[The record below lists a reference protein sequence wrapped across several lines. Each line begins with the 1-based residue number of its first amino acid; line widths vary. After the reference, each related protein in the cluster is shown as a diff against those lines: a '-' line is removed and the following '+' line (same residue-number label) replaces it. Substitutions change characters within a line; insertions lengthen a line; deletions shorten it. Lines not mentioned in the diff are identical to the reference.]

1 MKHHGSFKN
10 ENGKETA
17 LREETSRSA
26 QENLKRGL
34 QFIAQSVRSFYPE
47 AGKAM
52 NEQLEKDK
60 LTIEQEAALGISLR
74 AYLTEMLGLHA
85 AREILSMSSQEK
97 EQRYIIIDGRQGPTG
112 KSTLCKVLRKH
123 GYKVLEMHEQKYIR
137 LDAELQCKI
146 ADFSDLII

>member
-1 MKHHGSFKN
+1 MKYRGSFKN

-17 LREETSRSA
+17 LRAETSRFA

-85 AREILSMSSQEK
+85 AREILSMNSQEK

-137 LDAELQCKI
+137 LDTELQCKI
-146 ADFSDLII
+146 ADFSSLIV

>member
-1 MKHHGSFKN
+1 MKYRGSFKN

-85 AREILSMSSQEK
+85 AREILSMNSQEK

-137 LDAELQCKI
+137 LDTELQCKI
-146 ADFSDLII
+146 ADFSSLIV

>member
-1 MKHHGSFKN
+1 MKYRGSFKN

-17 LREETSRSA
+17 LRAETSRFA

-34 QFIAQSVRSFYPE
+34 QFIAQSVQRFYPE
-47 AGKAM
+47 SRKAM
-52 NEQLEKDK
+52 SEQLEKDK
-60 LTIEQEAALGISLR
+60 LTIGQEAASGISLR

-85 AREILSMSSQEK
+85 AREILSMNSQEK

-137 LDAELQCKI
+137 LDTELQCKI
-146 ADFSDLII
+146 ADFSSLIV

>member
-1 MKHHGSFKN
+1 MKYRGSFKN

-17 LREETSRSA
+17 LRAETSRFA

-34 QFIAQSVRSFYPE
+34 QFIAQSVQRFYPE
-47 AGKAM
+47 SRKAM
-52 NEQLEKDK
+52 SEQLEKDK
-60 LTIEQEAALGISLR
+60 LTIGQEAASGISLR

-137 LDAELQCKI
+137 LDTELQCKI
-146 ADFSDLII
+146 ADFNELVD

>member
-60 LTIEQEAALGISLR
+60 LTIEQEAASGISLR

-85 AREILSMSSQEK
+85 AGEILSMSSQEK

-137 LDAELQCKI
+137 LDTELQCKI
-146 ADFSDLII
+146 ADFSSLIV

>member
-1 MKHHGSFKN
+1 MKHRGSFKN

-17 LREETSRSA
+17 LRAETSRSA
-26 QENLKRGL
+26 QENLERGL

-52 NEQLEKDK
+52 SEQLEKDK
-60 LTIEQEAALGISLR
+60 LTIEREAASGISLHV
-74 AYLTEMLGLHA
+74 YLTEMLGLHA

-112 KSTLCKVLRKH
+112 KSTLCKVLQKH
-123 GYKVLEMHEQKYIR
+123 GYQVLEMHEQKYIR
-137 LDAELQCKI
+137 LDAELQCEI

>member
-60 LTIEQEAALGISLR
+60 LTIEREAASGISLHV
-74 AYLTEMLGLHA
+74 YLTEMLGLHA

>member
-1 MKHHGSFKN
+1 MKHRGSFKN

-17 LREETSRSA
+17 LRAETSRSA
-26 QENLKRGL
+26 QENLERGL
-34 QFIAQSVRSFYPE
+34 QFIAQSVRRFYPE
-47 AGKAM
+47 SRKAM
-52 NEQLEKDK
+52 SEQLEKDK

-85 AREILSMSSQEK
+85 AREILSMNSQEK

-137 LDAELQCKI
+137 LDTELQCKI
-146 ADFSDLII
+146 ADFSSLIV

>member
-1 MKHHGSFKN
+1 MKYRGSFKN

-85 AREILSMSSQEK
+85 AREILSMNSQEK

-137 LDAELQCKI
+137 LDTELQCKI
-146 ADFSDLII
+146 ADFNELVD

>member
-1 MKHHGSFKN
+1 MKHRGSFKN

-17 LREETSRSA
+17 LRAETSRSA
-26 QENLKRGL
+26 QENLERGL

-52 NEQLEKDK
+52 SEQLEKDK
-60 LTIEQEAALGISLR
+60 LTIEREAASGISLHV
-74 AYLTEMLGLHA
+74 YLTEMLGLHA

>member
-1 MKHHGSFKN
+1 
-10 ENGKETA
+10 
-17 LREETSRSA
+17 
-26 QENLKRGL
+26 
-34 QFIAQSVRSFYPE
+34 
-47 AGKAM
+47 M

-60 LTIEQEAALGISLR
+60 LTIGQEAASGISLR

-85 AREILSMSSQEK
+85 AREILSMNSQEK

-137 LDAELQCKI
+137 LDTELQCKI
-146 ADFSDLII
+146 ADFSSLIV

>member
-1 MKHHGSFKN
+1 MKYRGSFKN

-17 LREETSRSA
+17 LRAETSRFA

-34 QFIAQSVRSFYPE
+34 QFIAQSVQRFYPE
-47 AGKAM
+47 SRKAM
-52 NEQLEKDK
+52 SEQLEKDK

-85 AREILSMSSQEK
+85 AREILSMNSQEK

-137 LDAELQCKI
+137 LDTELQCKI
-146 ADFSDLII
+146 ADFSSLIV

>member
-1 MKHHGSFKN
+1 MKHRGSFKN

-17 LREETSRSA
+17 LRAETSRSA
-26 QENLKRGL
+26 QENLERGL

-60 LTIEQEAALGISLR
+60 LTIEREAASGISLHV
-74 AYLTEMLGLHA
+74 YLTEMLGLHA
-85 AREILSMSSQEK
+85 AREILSMNSQEK

-137 LDAELQCKI
+137 LDTELQCKI
-146 ADFSDLII
+146 ADFSSLIV

>member
-1 MKHHGSFKN
+1 MKHRGSFKN

-17 LREETSRSA
+17 LRAETSRSA
-26 QENLKRGL
+26 QENLERGL
-34 QFIAQSVRSFYPE
+34 QFIAQSVRRFYPE
-47 AGKAM
+47 SRKAM
-52 NEQLEKDK
+52 SEQLEKDK
-60 LTIEQEAALGISLR
+60 LTIGQEAASGISLR

-85 AREILSMSSQEK
+85 AREILSMNSQEK

>member
-1 MKHHGSFKN
+1 MKHRGSFKN

-85 AREILSMSSQEK
+85 AREILSMNSQEK

-137 LDAELQCKI
+137 LDTELQCKI
-146 ADFSDLII
+146 ADFSSLIV

>member
-1 MKHHGSFKN
+1 MKYRGSFKS
-10 ENGKETA
+10 ENGTETA
-17 LREETSRSA
+17 FQVETSCSV
-26 QENLKRGL
+26 QEDLERGL

-52 NEQLEKDK
+52 SEQLEKDK

>member
-34 QFIAQSVRSFYPE
+34 QFIAQSVQRFYPE
-47 AGKAM
+47 SRKAM
-52 NEQLEKDK
+52 SEQLEKDK
-60 LTIEQEAALGISLR
+60 LTIGQEAASGISLR

-137 LDAELQCKI
+137 LDTELQCKI
-146 ADFSDLII
+146 ADFSSLIV

>member
-85 AREILSMSSQEK
+85 AREILSMNSQEK

-137 LDAELQCKI
+137 LDTELQCKI
-146 ADFSDLII
+146 ADFNELVD

>member
-52 NEQLEKDK
+52 SEQLEKDK
-60 LTIEQEAALGISLR
+60 LTIEREAASGISLHV
-74 AYLTEMLGLHA
+74 YLTEMLGLHA

-137 LDAELQCKI
+137 LDTELQCKI
-146 ADFSDLII
+146 ADFNELVD

>member
-137 LDAELQCKI
+137 LDTELQCKI
-146 ADFSDLII
+146 ADFNELVD

>member
-52 NEQLEKDK
+52 SEQLEKDK

-85 AREILSMSSQEK
+85 AREILSMNSQEK

>member
-52 NEQLEKDK
+52 SEQLEKDK
-60 LTIEQEAALGISLR
+60 LTIEREAASGISLHV
-74 AYLTEMLGLHA
+74 YLTEMLGLHA

-137 LDAELQCKI
+137 LDTELQCKI
-146 ADFSDLII
+146 ADFSSLIV

>member
-1 MKHHGSFKN
+1 MKYRGSFKN

-17 LREETSRSA
+17 LRAETSRFA

-34 QFIAQSVRSFYPE
+34 QFIAQSVQRFYPE
-47 AGKAM
+47 SRKAM
-52 NEQLEKDK
+52 SEQLEKDK
-60 LTIEQEAALGISLR
+60 LTIGQEAASGISLR

-85 AREILSMSSQEK
+85 AREILSMNSQEK

-137 LDAELQCKI
+137 LDTELQCKI
-146 ADFSDLII
+146 ADFNELVD

>member
-17 LREETSRSA
+17 LRAETSRFA

-60 LTIEQEAALGISLR
+60 LTIGQEAASGISLR

-85 AREILSMSSQEK
+85 AREILSMNSQEK

-137 LDAELQCKI
+137 LDTELQCKI
-146 ADFSDLII
+146 ADFSSLIV

>member
-85 AREILSMSSQEK
+85 AREILSMNSQEK

-137 LDAELQCKI
+137 LDTELQCKI

>member
-1 MKHHGSFKN
+1 
-10 ENGKETA
+10 
-17 LREETSRSA
+17 
-26 QENLKRGL
+26 
-34 QFIAQSVRSFYPE
+34 
-47 AGKAM
+47 M

-85 AREILSMSSQEK
+85 AREILSMNSQEK

-112 KSTLCKVLRKH
+112 TLCKVLRKH

-137 LDAELQCKI
+137 LDTELQCKI
-146 ADFSDLII
+146 ADFSSLIV

>member
-1 MKHHGSFKN
+1 MKYRGSFKN

-17 LREETSRSA
+17 LRAETSRFA

-137 LDAELQCKI
+137 LDTELQCKI
-146 ADFSDLII
+146 ADFNELVD

>member
-1 MKHHGSFKN
+1 MKHRGSFKN

-17 LREETSRSA
+17 LRAETSRSA
-26 QENLKRGL
+26 QENLERGL
-34 QFIAQSVRSFYPE
+34 QFIAQSVRRFYPE
-47 AGKAM
+47 SRKAM
-52 NEQLEKDK
+52 SEQLEKDK
-60 LTIEQEAALGISLR
+60 LTIGQEAASGISLR

-97 EQRYIIIDGRQGPTG
+97 EKRYIIIDGRQGPTG

-123 GYKVLEMHEQKYIR
+123 GYQVLEMHEQKYMR

-146 ADFSDLII
+146 ADFSSLIV

>member
-85 AREILSMSSQEK
+85 AREILSMNSQEK

-137 LDAELQCKI
+137 LDTELQCKI
-146 ADFSDLII
+146 ADFSSLIV

>member
-34 QFIAQSVRSFYPE
+34 QFIAQGVRSFYPE

-52 NEQLEKDK
+52 SEQLEKDK
-60 LTIEQEAALGISLR
+60 LTIEREAASGISLHV
-74 AYLTEMLGLHA
+74 YLTEMLGLHA